1 MVWKLALGGSSVR
14 TMIVF
19 GLEHTYLVL
28 VKPSWPH
35 SFHPAH
41 DLIPCSLSW
50 YLHTIQQYINSVS
63 NVSYVDYSVT
73 KGRVSC
79 LVGNSDCFK
88 QSSILMLEKS
98 QELRLVLGERSG
110 KVCTGPWV
118 LGKAQTSYNQRRLR
132 FLHWWALLAVW
143 TGCLHW
149 CQHASSVHA
158 LWHLGHL
165 QIVLLVWEEK
175 CS

>member
-1 MVWKLALGGSSVR
+1 MVWKLALGGSSVH
-14 TMIVF
+14 TMSMF
-19 GLEHTYLVL
+19 GLERMCLVL

-73 KGRVSC
+73 KGEVR
-79 LVGNSDCFK
+79 LVWYGTHCFE

-98 QELRLVLGERSG
+98 QELSLVLGERTG
-110 KVCTGPWV
+110 KVYAGPWV
-118 LGKAQTSYNQRRLR
+118 FGKAVLGFSPAITRRLW
-132 FLHWWALLAVW
+132 FLHWWALLALW
-143 TGCLHW
+143 KGFFQC
-149 CQHASSVHA
+149 CQHDQFILCDS
-158 LWHLGHL
+158 
-165 QIVLLVWEEK
+165 
-175 CS
+175 